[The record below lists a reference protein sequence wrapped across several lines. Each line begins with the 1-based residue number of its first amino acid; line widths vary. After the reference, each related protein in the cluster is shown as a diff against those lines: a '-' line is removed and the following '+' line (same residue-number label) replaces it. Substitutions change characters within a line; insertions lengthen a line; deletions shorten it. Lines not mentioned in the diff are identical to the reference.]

1 MGAWI
6 TPSHSP
12 LYRVLCMRKYLRG
25 KKLANLVNCEPFANF
40 LFTNYF
46 QFKSIRWLDFLGL
59 LNYFKCTQK
68 KDKLDTSTL
77 PDPGGPLAGIFL
89 PLLLSQIPMCI
100 ISVQQEASSK
110 RRYWGPYISLIP
122 AQNFLLEIEQ
132 LKMP

>member
-1 MGAWI
+1 MNYTI
-6 TPSHSP
+6 PFPTVQSTVHEKIFE
-12 LYRVLCMRKYLRG
+12 R

-46 QFKSIRWLDFLGL
+46 QFKSIRWQDFLGL

-77 PDPGGPLAGIFL
+77 PDPGGPLAEIFL

-100 ISVQQEASSK
+100 MSVQQEASSE
-110 RRYWGPYISLIP
+110 RRY
-122 AQNFLLEIEQ
+122 
-132 LKMP
+132 